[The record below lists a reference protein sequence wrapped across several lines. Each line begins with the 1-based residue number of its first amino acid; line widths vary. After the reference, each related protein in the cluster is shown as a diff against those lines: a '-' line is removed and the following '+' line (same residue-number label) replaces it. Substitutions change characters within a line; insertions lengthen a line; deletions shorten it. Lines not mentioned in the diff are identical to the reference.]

1 MSERVTVMLD
11 ADLVEHVR
19 AAVACGDYRSE
30 GEVIAAALQL
40 WRQQAAVAHG
50 DVLRLRSLIAEADA
64 QPHGTDMDLEEAFA
78 LLEAR
83 YAPDATSQDDTNRR
97 QAPR

>member
-1 MSERVTVMLD
+1 MSERVTVILD

-19 AAVACGDYRSE
+19 AAVACGQYRSE
-30 GEVIAAALQL
+30 GEVVAAALQL
-40 WRQQAAVAHG
+40 WRQQRTVAHG
-50 DVLRLRSLIAEADA
+50 DAPRLRSLIAEADA